1 MSPYKITLPGLKM
14 ESTSRRG
21 VPGFVEAAEAVEAAV
36 AVADGRLELLLFFF
50 FEAGGPRL
58 ASEP

>member
-21 VPGFVEAAEAVEAAV
+21 VPGFVEAAEAAV

>member
-1 MSPYKITLPGLKM
+1 M

-21 VPGFVEAAEAVEAAV
+21 VPGFVEAAEAVVMV
-36 AVADGRLELLLFFF
+36 AEGRLELLFFF
-50 FEAGGPRL
+50 FEGGGPRL

>member
-1 MSPYKITLPGLKM
+1 MLPGLKM